1 MFGRVKDAMADAAE
15 TLRQAFA
22 GLKVVEVT
30 AEPFQPRTRGT
41 EVLGAEAAVAR
52 RVCLGE
58 EAEAGH
64 AARGSQMQGTGV
76 ATDEEGETAGEA
88 GQLAHAGQG

>member
-1 MFGRVKDAMADAAE
+1 MP
-15 TLRQAFA
+15 
-22 GLKVVEVT
+22 VEGDGI
-30 AEPFQPRTRGT
+30 AILDHQI
-41 EVLGAEAAVAR
+41 EVLGTEAAVAR

-64 AARGSQMQGTGV
+64 AARGRQMQGTCV
-76 ATDEEGETAGEA
+76 ATDEEGEAAGEA